1 MNFAF
6 SPHSWDLVDN
16 CHYTA
21 IFSEVTL
28 TLLVCD
34 SVVNPSRICALIK
47 KKKRILTHILDV
59 ATNQFYFVI
68 NQCVKKYL

>member
-34 SVVNPSRICALIK
+34 SVVNPSRICALILK
-47 KKKRILTHILDV
+47 KKKDFDSYIGCSYKPVLLCYKSVR
-59 ATNQFYFVI
+59 
-68 NQCVKKYL
+68 

>member
-47 KKKRILTHILDV
+47 KKKDFDSYIGCSYKPVLLCYKSVH
-59 ATNQFYFVI
+59 
-68 NQCVKKYL
+68 

>member
-1 MNFAF
+1 MELSGWNQFCLRLSRPSPLLRLNNIVGDTVNFAF

-34 SVVNPSRICALIK
+34 SVVNPSRICALI
-47 KKKRILTHILDV
+47 
-59 ATNQFYFVI
+59 
-68 NQCVKKYL
+68 